1 MIKVSPTKTMEEIL
15 KIVCEKKNLEFED
28 HTMNLPSKN
37 FLLLKKKKKKK
48 KKTKNLLIMIN

>member
-48 KKTKNLLIMIN
+48 QKIY